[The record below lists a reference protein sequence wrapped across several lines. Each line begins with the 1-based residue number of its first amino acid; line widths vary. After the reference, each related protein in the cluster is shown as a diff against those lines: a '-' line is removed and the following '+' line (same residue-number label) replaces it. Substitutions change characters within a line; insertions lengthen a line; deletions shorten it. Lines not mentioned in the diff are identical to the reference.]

1 MPSSLLAPINGI
13 SHLSKNL
20 HRKRA
25 NIFCEWLKISKFI
38 GSIFPALLLTGCAAL
53 FKTPYQTPAATLPTA
68 WQGQTTTAS
77 PAPNSWWQGFGD
89 PVLND
94 LIAEALARN
103 NDLAA
108 ATMLVYKAQLTAE
121 QADSNRLP
129 NLAVGANNTQTHTL
143 DDGGKNSR
151 SYAASGKINYEQDL
165 WGKLGSR
172 YDAARWQ
179 AEATAEDRASTALS
193 LTGTTASLYWQIAS
207 LNQRIDLSKS
217 SVAYAGQTLKL
228 AQVRLAAG
236 AGTAMETLEAE
247 RNLAGQEASQ
257 TTLIQQ
263 RVEARHA
270 LAILFDGP
278 PDSLF
283 IIEPTTLDTA
293 ILPDVVA
300 GLPADLLARRP
311 DLRAAE
317 SRLRSA
323 LATSDAS
330 RASLYPTITLNGS
343 LGGSSENLSRLLSNP
358 LATLAS
364 DLALPFVQWRDLQ
377 RNIKISETEY
387 QQAIV
392 SFRQALYTALTEVE
406 NCLSARQQYKIQEEK
421 LELALQTARQTEEL
435 YRIRYEAGGALLTS
449 WLDAQ
454 ENRRQAEIAVAANRL
469 NQLQNHI
476 TLCKALGGEPL
487 QQVPA
492 DNQPH

>member
-1 MPSSLLAPINGI
+1 MTQFFCPIFLTLLLA
-13 SHLSKNL
+13 
-20 HRKRA
+20 
-25 NIFCEWLKISKFI
+25 
-38 GSIFPALLLTGCAAL
+38 GCSAL
-53 FKTPYQTPAATLPTA
+53 FKTPYQTPVVTLPTA
-68 WQGQTTTAS
+68 WEGQTTAAS
-77 PAPNSWWQGFGD
+77 PAQNPWWQDFGD
-89 PVLND
+89 PVLNA

-108 ATMLVYKAQLTAE
+108 AAMVVYKAQLKAE

-129 NLAVGANNTQTHTL
+129 SLTLGAGNTQTRIL
-143 DDGGKNSR
+143 GDGGKTSR
-151 SYAASGKINYEQDL
+151 SYAVSGTISYEQDL
-165 WGKLGSR
+165 WGKLGSS

-179 AEATAEDRASTALS
+179 AEASAEDRASTALS

-207 LNQRIDLSKS
+207 LNQRINLLKA
-217 SVAYAGQTLKL
+217 SVEYAGQTLKL
-228 AQVRLAAG
+228 AQARQAAG
-236 AGTAMETLEAE
+236 AATAMETLEAE
-247 RNLAGQEASQ
+247 QSLANQEANQ

-278 PDSLF
+278 PQSLSMT
-283 IIEPTTLDTA
+283 EPVDLGTVT
-293 ILPDVVA
+293 LPDVTP

-330 RASLYPTITLNGS
+330 RASLYPTITLNTS
-343 LGGSSENLSRLLSNP
+343 LGGSSESLSRLLSNP

-364 DLALPFVQWRDLQ
+364 DIALPFVQWRDLQ

-392 SFRQALYTALTEVE
+392 TFRQSLYTALAEVE
-406 NCLSARQQYKIQEEK
+406 NCLSARQQYRIQAEK
-421 LELALQTARQTEEL
+421 LEQALQTARRAEQL
-435 YRIRYEAGGALLTS
+435 SQIRYEAGGTLLTP

-454 ENRRQAEIAVAANRL
+454 ENRRQAEIAVATNKL

-476 TLCKALGGEPL
+476 TLCKALGGDVP

-492 DNQPH
+492 DDQPR